1 MNKSPWKLGKKTKT
15 EKVQEEKKKM
25 YRSQPEVPTNRDF
38 LKNSKAGKQRK
49 GNDQRNN
56 LKEFPHL

>member
-1 MNKSPWKLGKKTKT
+1 
-15 EKVQEEKKKM
+15 M
-25 YRSQPEVPTNRDF
+25 YRSQPEVPTNTDF